1 LTSVPLPP
9 DVSSA
14 ARSAALGSLGAL
26 VQSPL
31 ARAAVKYWWVALP
44 IAYAGWRSYQRQ
56 KAKGSVDPFAIAL
69 DVAPLVTLVGTLV
82 IINQTLRDGYQ
93 APPPPMAKRM
103 PIAPD
108 QPITDA
114 EFTPGA
120 PAAHLV
126 TN

>member
-1 LTSVPLPP
+1 MPLPP
-9 DVSSA
+9 DVTSA
-14 ARSAALGSLGAL
+14 ARSAALGNLGAL

-69 DVAPLVTLVGTLV
+69 DVAPLIAMVGTLV
-82 IINQTLRDGYQ
+82 IINQSLRDGHQ
-93 APPPPMAKRM
+93 AAPPPMAKRT

-114 EFTPGA
+114 EFTPGTPVA
-120 PAAHLV
+120 QLV

>member
-1 LTSVPLPP
+1 MPLPP
-9 DVSSA
+9 DVAQA

-82 IINQTLRDGYQ
+82 IINQSLAAGYQ
-93 APPPPMAKRM
+93 APPPMAKRM
-103 PIAPD
+103 PVAPD

-120 PAAHLV
+120 PVAHLV

>member
-1 LTSVPLPP
+1 MPLPP
-9 DVSSA
+9 DVTQA

-82 IINQTLRDGYQ
+82 IINQTLRDGHPV
-93 APPPPMAKRM
+93 PPPIAKRT
-103 PIAPD
+103 PITPD

-120 PAAHLV
+120 PVAHLV